1 MKSVPT
7 PPLLSQFIIP
17 PNVPFG
23 NSVASALQDILRTIR
38 QHLGMDVAFLSRFAD
53 GKRIFQYVDALHPN
67 HPVKVGGA
75 DPLEESYCQRIVD
88 GRLPELIRDAALYPA
103 AAELPVTAA
112 LPVGAHLSVPIKL
125 SDGGIYGTFCCF
137 SHAPDHSLTERDL
150 QIMRAFADLAAKQ
163 IEQDILAHQERQ
175 EIEQRIKSILD
186 GDAPSIVY
194 QPIFHLAENTIVG
207 FESLSR
213 FTASPLRSPDI
224 WFNEAAKVGLGVALE
239 TKAIRTALH
248 GLKYLPD
255 SVYVAVNTSPE
266 TILSGTIASVFN
278 DMPLTRLVLEITE
291 HALIDR
297 YEDIAAAIR
306 PLRERGLRIAVD
318 DAGAGYASFRHI
330 LNLAPDIIKLDIS
343 LTRNIDTDRSR
354 RALAAA
360 ITRFAEE
367 TGSKIVAEGVETAC
381 ELHVLQD
388 IGINKAQGY
397 LLGKPAPISEV
408 SQFYKQHSAI
418 FPSPFFITD

>member
-1 MKSVPT
+1 MKSIST
-7 PPLLSQFIIP
+7 PPLLS
-17 PNVPFG
+17 PFVLPSSVSLG
-23 NSVASALQDILRTIR
+23 NSVAGALQDILRTIR

-53 GKRIFQYVDALHPN
+53 GKRIFQYVDTLHAN

-88 GRLPELIRDAALYPA
+88 GRLPELIRDAAMYPA

-125 SDGGIYGTFCCF
+125 SDGRIYGTFCCF
-137 SHAPDHSLTERDL
+137 SHAADHSLTERDL
-150 QIMRAFADLAAKQ
+150 HVMRAFADLAAKQ
-163 IEQDILAHQERQ
+163 IEQDIATHKERQ

-186 GDAPSIVY
+186 SDNPSIVY
-194 QPIFHLAENTIVG
+194 QPIFHLAQNRIVG

-213 FTASPLRSPDI
+213 FTASPLRTPDV

-239 TKAIRTALH
+239 TKAIQTALQ

-255 SVYVAVNTSPE
+255 SVYVTINASPE
-266 TILSGTIASVFN
+266 TILSGAIASTFK
-278 DMPLTRLVLEITE
+278 DMPLNRLVLEVTE

-297 YEDIAAAIR
+297 YEDLAAAICS
-306 PLRERGLRIAVD
+306 LRERGMQVAVD

-343 LTRNIDTDRSR
+343 LTRNIDSDRSR

-360 ITRFAEE
+360 LTRFAEE
-367 TGSKIVAEGVETAC
+367 TGSKIVAEGVETAAK
-381 ELHVLQD
+381 LHVLQE

-397 LLGKPAPISEV
+397 LLGRPV
-408 SQFYKQHSAI
+408 SINEASQLCRQRSAT
-418 FPSPFFITD
+418 FPQSVSHH